1 MLNIIFDEKMQTKNI
16 KSYVIKI
23 HKIHETLKDGWQEY
37 NLYFYI
43 SGISVI
49 IGGFFNI
56 AGFLAFVVSMLF
68 FYILGK
74 FHMKIKKHTSQG
86 K

>member
-16 KSYVIKI
+16 KKHIIKV

-43 SGISVI
+43 SLTLYYIR
-49 IGGFFNI
+49 FNI
-56 AGFLAFVVSMLF
+56 IYFNLINRL
-68 FYILGK
+68 IDKL
-74 FHMKIKKHTSQG
+74 
-86 K
+86 